1 MSPSASHPDAG
12 PALERLPS
20 LRVLVLGD
28 VMLDRFVLGRVD
40 RISPEAPVP
49 VVSVHGED
57 ARLGG
62 AANVAS
68 NVAAL
73 GAQVTLAGVIGPGEA
88 ADQLLTLLS
97 AAHIDAG
104 ALHRAVDRPTTVK
117 TRILGGGQ
125 QIVRIDRETR
135 SPLAADDVTAL
146 LENIAS
152 RGDFDVVIVSD
163 YGKGVIVP
171 EVMDRARRWK
181 AEGVPVVVDPK
192 QADFSVYRGAS
203 CITPNAREAG
213 AAVHD
218 EVVDDISAER
228 AGRRLRDRL
237 ESDMVLLTRGEQGMT
252 LIGGDDSVTH
262 LPTEATRV
270 FDVTGAGDTV
280 IATFGAL
287 LGAGA
292 PPVEAARWANRAAGL
307 AVRRLGTAAV
317 GLDDL
322 RRTVDGDR
330 D

>member
-1 MSPSASHPDAG
+1 MSASPPHPDPG
-12 PALERLPS
+12 PALTRLSS

-88 ADQLLTLLS
+88 ADHLLTLLG
-97 AAHIDAG
+97 AAGIDSG
-104 ALHRAVDRPTTVK
+104 ALYRAADRPTTVK

-135 SPLAADDVTAL
+135 SPLTAGDVTAL
-146 LENIAS
+146 LETIAT
-152 RGDFDVVIVSD
+152 RGDFDVVVVSD
-163 YGKGVIVP
+163 YDKGVVVP

-181 AEGVPVVVDPK
+181 ADGVPVVVDPK
-192 QADFSVYRGAS
+192 QADFGLYRGAS

-213 AAVHD
+213 AAVHE
-218 EVVDDISAER
+218 EVVGDASAER
-228 AGRRLRDRL
+228 AGRRLRDRF
-237 ESDMVLLTRGEQGMT
+237 ETDMVLLTRGEQGMT
-252 LIGGDDSVTH
+252 LIDGDDTVTH

-280 IATFGAL
+280 IATFAAL

-292 PPVEAARWANRAAGL
+292 PAVEAARWANRAAGL

-322 RRTVDGDR
+322 RRSLDEDR
-330 D
+330 N